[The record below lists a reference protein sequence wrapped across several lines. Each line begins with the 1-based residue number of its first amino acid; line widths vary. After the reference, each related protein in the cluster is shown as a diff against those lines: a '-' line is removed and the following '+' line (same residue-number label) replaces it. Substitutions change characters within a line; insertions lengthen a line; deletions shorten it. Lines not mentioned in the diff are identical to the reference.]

1 MPTVYVIHR
10 PLPADVWPCLF
21 VRDLDDT
28 VFVVDPTAPQTEV
41 ALHCIDYATRDEQV
55 ILRTAYGYGDVGE
68 DSGTLLG
75 DLCGDVPIPEVLRM
89 PGDEVVRP
97 ALRQAM

>member
-1 MPTVYVIHR
+1 MPTVYVIYR

-28 VFVVDPTAPQTEV
+28 VFVIDPSAPQTEV
-41 ALHCIDYATRDEQV
+41 ALHCIDHATPEEHL
-55 ILRTAYGYGDVGE
+55 ILRTAYGYGAVG
-68 DSGTLLG
+68 DDTGPLIG

-89 PGDEVVRP
+89 PGDDVVVP